1 MLKKFFIIILI
12 LFAFGVSIYLYGSN
26 LALEATGY
34 GPLPV
39 ILFSIPF
46 TMIIVNSS
54 LFFLPKMIKTHS
66 SYLRYKKGFESIFL
80 SLSLIL
86 ALLHFGFILLVLGI
100 EVNFIL
106 LVPLSVGIVL
116 ITTAN
121 TLPRFQ
127 LEISRTSSELTQ
139 SAHQAWNI
147 AVRPLA
153 LPLIIGGLTMLFC
166 VFLPPDL
173 VLIGFFLV
181 LICTLLIS
189 IFLSY
194 KAYQIHVSNL

>member
-12 LFAFGVSIYLYGSN
+12 LFAFGVSTYLYGSDM
-26 LALEATGY
+26 ALEETGY
-34 GPLPV
+34 GPLSV

-46 TMIIVNSS
+46 TMVIVNSS
-54 LFFLPKMIKTHS
+54 LFFLPKVVKSQS

-80 SLSLIL
+80 SISLIL
-86 ALLHFGFILLVLGI
+86 AMLHFGFILFVHGF
-100 EVNFIL
+100 EVSFIL
-106 LVPLSVGIVL
+106 FVPLSVGIVL

-166 VFLPPDL
+166 VFLPANL

-181 LICTLLIS
+181 LISTLLIS
-189 IFLSY
+189 LFLSC
-194 KAYQIHVSNL
+194 KAYQIHGSNQ